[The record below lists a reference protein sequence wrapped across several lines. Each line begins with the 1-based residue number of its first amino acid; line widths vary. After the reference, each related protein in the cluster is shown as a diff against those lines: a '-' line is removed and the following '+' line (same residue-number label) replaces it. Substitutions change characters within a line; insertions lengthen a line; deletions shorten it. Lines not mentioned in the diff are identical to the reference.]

1 MSFGLLNT
9 LDPTIILLVVLITM
23 VAGVIKGAVGFAM
36 PLIMVSGISMVMDP
50 KLAIAAIIGP
60 IVVSNLLQTF
70 RQGMQPVIAGVK
82 EFWRYIF
89 IVCTAIFITAQ
100 LVPSIPSRTLYFVV
114 GIPVLVL
121 SLIQLLG
128 LRFHVPPEKRNW
140 VEPLVATTSGS
151 IGGLTGTWGP
161 TTVLY
166 LMAVG
171 TSKEKQV
178 IVQGIVF
185 GAGSIT
191 ILFAHLKSG
200 LLNESTGPFTLA
212 LLPAAL
218 LGMWL
223 GFKIHDRLDQERFRQ
238 ITLIVLVVAAL
249 NLLRKG
255 IVG

>member
-1 MSFGLLNT
+1 MPLGLLNT
-9 LDPTIILLVVLITM
+9 LDPTIIVMVIVITM

-70 RQGMQPVIAGVK
+70 RQGLQPVIAGVQ
-82 EFWRYIF
+82 EFWRYIL
-89 IVCTAIFITAQ
+89 IVCTAIFIAAQ
-100 LVPSIPSRTLYFVV
+100 LVPSIPSRTLYLVV
-114 GIPVLVL
+114 GVPVLVL
-121 SLIQLLG
+121 SLVQLLG
-128 LRFHVPPEKRNW
+128 LRFSVPPERRNFI
-140 VEPLVATTSGS
+140 EPIVATVSGC

-171 TSKEKQV
+171 TSKEKQIV
-178 IVQGIVF
+178 VQGILF

-200 LLNESTGPFTLA
+200 LLNQQTVPFTLA